1 MPERPPIT
9 GTGVV
14 RAERV
19 VDRLY
24 EVEMPNGFRVFGV
37 VPKDGPVCPE
47 DAEPV
52 GASVSAAFS
61 PYDLSRCRI
70 TGWLTG

>member
-19 VDRLY
+19 AGRLY
-24 EVEMPNGFRVFGV
+24 EVEMQNGYRVFGV
-37 VPKDGPVCPE
+37 VPKDGPACPE
-47 DAEPV
+47 HTDPV
-52 GASVSAAFS
+52 GVSVSAAFS

-70 TGWLTG
+70 TSWLVG